1 MLIAKKPQTAGPML
15 IPMLIAG
22 LIRVIERF
30 RLSLVLYHGIEAIL
44 AGLNI
49 SAVSETKND
58 NRINCQYSVAKNI
71 VINTNPLTT
80 KAKS

>member
-15 IPMLIAG
+15 IPRLIAG
-22 LIRVIERF
+22 LIRAIERF

-49 SAVSETKND
+49 SAVAETKND

-71 VINTNPLTT
+71 VINANPLTT